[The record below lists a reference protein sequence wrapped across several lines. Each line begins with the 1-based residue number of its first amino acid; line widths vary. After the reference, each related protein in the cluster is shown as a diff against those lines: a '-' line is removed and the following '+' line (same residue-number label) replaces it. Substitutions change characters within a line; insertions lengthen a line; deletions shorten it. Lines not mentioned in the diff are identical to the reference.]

1 MDSKCFFALCCI
13 LLVSFPTEI
22 LAIRPKPPMSEM
34 ANGLHLASQIKKLPS
49 YRALSTQK
57 KIGRREL
64 VESLDPYAKDS
75 PTVGSKPVVAA
86 ALDYLPPAYTTQPQP
101 IDPPHNR

>member
-22 LAIRPKPPMSEM
+22 SAIRPKTTMSEM
-34 ANGLHLASQIKKLPS
+34 ANGLHSASQIKKLPS
-49 YRALSTQK
+49 YRAFSTQK

-64 VESLDPYAKDS
+64 VESLDLHAKGYPS
-75 PTVGSKPVVAA
+75 VASKPVVDA
-86 ALDYLPPAYTTQPQP
+86 ALSELPPAYKTYPPTDP
-101 IDPPHNR
+101 IHH